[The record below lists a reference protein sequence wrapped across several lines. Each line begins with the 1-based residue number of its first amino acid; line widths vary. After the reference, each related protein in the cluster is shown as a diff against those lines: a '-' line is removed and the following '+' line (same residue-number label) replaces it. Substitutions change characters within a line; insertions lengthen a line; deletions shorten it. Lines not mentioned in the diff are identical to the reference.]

1 MVFKAGEG
9 AGASGSFFFFS
20 HDRQFIIKTMSDEE
34 LAFFL
39 KILPDYELHVKENP
53 ESIIS
58 RIYGCYTVRMEK
70 IATVNLMLMA
80 NTLRF
85 KNADNIERI
94 FDLKGSTVSR
104 KVKIKK
110 ETKNTTTLK
119 DTNFLEI
126 QKEIE
131 LVNFMD
137 ADNAKLRRILQ
148 ADVHF
153 LQDHK
158 IMDYSLLISAEK
170 YTAGSIKLD
179 SGEIMDPET
188 PIREKTIVIEEDD
201 DHQDDGQGMFD
212 DVYAINQ
219 DRLRQA

>member
-39 KILPDYELHVKENP
+39 KILPDYELHIKENP

-104 KVKIKK
+104 KVNIKK
-110 ETKNTTTLK
+110 DTKKTTTLK

-126 QKEIE
+126 QKKKE
-131 LVNFMD
+131 LINFMD
-137 ADNAKLRRILQ
+137 VDNAKLRRILQ

-153 LQDHK
+153 LKDHK
-158 IMDYSLLISAEK
+158 IMDYSLLLSAEK

-179 SGEIMDPET
+179 SGAIMDPAT
-188 PIREKTIVIEEDD
+188 PIREKTVVIDECDELQEDD
-201 DHQDDGQGMFD
+201 EIIFD
-212 DVYAINQ
+212 DINAIN
-219 DRLRQA
+219 

>member
-39 KILPDYELHVKENP
+39 KILPDYELHIKENP

-104 KVKIKK
+104 KVNIKK
-110 ETKNTTTLK
+110 DTKKTTTLK

-126 QKEIE
+126 QKKKE
-131 LVNFMD
+131 LINFMD
-137 ADNAKLRRILQ
+137 VDNAKLRRILQ

-153 LQDHK
+153 LKDHK
-158 IMDYSLLISAEK
+158 IMDYSLLLSAEK

-179 SGEIMDPET
+179 SGAIMDPAT
-188 PIREKTIVIEEDD
+188 PIREKTLVIDECDELQEDD
-201 DHQDDGQGMFD
+201 EIIFD
-212 DVYAINQ
+212 DINAIN
-219 DRLRQA
+219 

>member
-39 KILPDYELHVKENP
+39 KILPDYELHIKENP

-104 KVKIKK
+104 KVNIKK
-110 ETKNTTTLK
+110 DTKKTTTLK

-126 QKEIE
+126 QKKKE
-131 LVNFMD
+131 LINFMD
-137 ADNAKLRRILQ
+137 VDNAKLRRILQ

-153 LQDHK
+153 LKDHK
-158 IMDYSLLISAEK
+158 IMDYSLLLSAEK

-179 SGEIMDPET
+179 SGAIMDPAT
-188 PIREKTIVIEEDD
+188 PIREKTVVIDVCDELQEDD
-201 DHQDDGQGMFD
+201 EIIFD
-212 DVYAINQ
+212 DINAIN
-219 DRLRQA
+219 